1 MHTLPVDV
9 DFCEHF
15 WESLNQIDYVELSN
29 EVFPQQLH
37 LEIVA
42 VVNNA
47 DFLDLFTEEKKD
59 FRNIRIFKKKLVKSY
74 TFSILQCFCTTF
86 DQLFL

>member
-1 MHTLPVDV
+1 MHTLPADV
-9 DFCEHF
+9 DFYEHF
-15 WESLNQIDYVELSN
+15 WELKSQIGYVELSN

-47 DFLDLFTEEKKD
+47 DFLDLFSRRKKIV
-59 FRNIRIFKKKLVKSY
+59 FRNIRN
-74 TFSILQCFCTTF
+74 
-86 DQLFL
+86 

>member
-9 DFCEHF
+9 DFYEHF
-15 WESLNQIDYVELSN
+15 WELISQIDYVELSN
-29 EVFPQQLH
+29 EVFPQLLH

-47 DFLDLFTEEKKD
+47 DFLDLFTEEKKS
-59 FRNIRIFKKKLVKSY
+59 F
-74 TFSILQCFCTTF
+74 
-86 DQLFL
+86 

>member
-29 EVFPQQLH
+29 EVFPQQLR
-37 LEIVA
+37 LEIVV

-47 DFLDLFTEEKKD
+47 DFLDLFSRKKKIV
-59 FRNIRIFKKKLVKSY
+59 FRNIRN
-74 TFSILQCFCTTF
+74 
-86 DQLFL
+86 